1 MTRLFFISL
10 EKDRL
15 AGKSEEVVPVEEGKG
30 RRLDGRENRG
40 GERLGEGGGVCVAKY
55 RGGKADSKSGTR
67 RNRWSNS
74 LLRFYRPVPDTAVV
88 LVVRR
93 ERSIRGKGK
102 RGGVRT
108 NELNRRKK
116 KFRSEKPRIGQD
128 FYSSFYDLN
137 RPRSADILLS
147 ISLSPAAAERKV
159 EGRRQSGKSQRLIL
173 RFIFTIYR
181 ATSSTGATNQPTFS
195 LPLVLDFY
203 LLVSPLLPSHP
214 RPPPLPFL
222 RDCLRDV
229 IAEKNNFTS
238 LPTSSQ
244 SLSNVSYPISTT
256 RSCPFLSPRAPPL
269 PPAPG
274 FDA

>member
-1 MTRLFFISL
+1 M
-10 EKDRL
+10 
-15 AGKSEEVVPVEEGKG
+15 
-30 RRLDGRENRG
+30 
-40 GERLGEGGGVCVAKY
+40 AKY
-55 RGGKADSKSGTR
+55 RGGEADSKSGTR

-214 RPPPLPFL
+214 PPHFFGTVCAMLSRKRTISLLSPPPP
-222 RDCLRDV
+222 
-229 IAEKNNFTS
+229 NS
-238 LPTSSQ
+238 YPTS
-244 SLSNVSYPISTT
+244 PIRSRRLDPASSSPRGLLHSPPSPHPSSTRNRART
-256 RSCPFLSPRAPPL
+256 RSTHFSWYLAKCTR
-269 PPAPG
+269 
-274 FDA
+274 

>member
-1 MTRLFFISL
+1 M
-10 EKDRL
+10 
-15 AGKSEEVVPVEEGKG
+15 
-30 RRLDGRENRG
+30 
-40 GERLGEGGGVCVAKY
+40 AKY
-55 RGGKADSKSGTR
+55 RGGEADSKSGTR

-214 RPPPLPFL
+214 PPFL

-244 SLSNVSYPISTT
+244 PLSNVSYPISTT
-256 RSCPFLSPRAPPL
+256 RSCLFLSPRAPPL
-269 PPAPG
+269 PRVRRVTAREHVRPISPG
-274 FDA
+274 ISQNALDDDTRCISVGSR